1 MRKLQRNSISQDSQ
15 SLDGLGNAVQ
25 EEACSKTL
33 AHGQQWETISWRS
46 IIAFKLIQV
55 STLLIQLGPARHL
68 NGILIASAFYFF
80 FAALS
85 IASPFTPLCQYSLQ
99 EGLCRFNYWSIA
111 MQLLTIL
118 KCYRLALI
126 PVNVPSTVRNWN

>member
-1 MRKLQRNSISQDSQ
+1 MRKFQRNSISQDSQ

-80 FAALS
+80 LRHS
-85 IASPFTPLCQYSLQ
+85 RLRHRSLRSVNIHYRRAYV
-99 EGLCRFNYWSIA
+99 GLIIEVSQCSF
-111 MQLLTIL
+111 
-118 KCYRLALI
+118 
-126 PVNVPSTVRNWN
+126 